1 MEDITKLNGADYR
14 YEYKISNGNG
24 KSEIKFNDSAVLL
37 LSIENNI
44 FDPFADGFVTFA
56 NAYNWIERKFIFRGD
71 GTDKFHLEL
80 EAKDNG
86 SNPVTEN
93 AKMKYD
99 FIITGEA
106 NFIDDSTQNKNRKT
120 YTFVHQ
126 DKVMLQEMF
135 SHEKRFKGK
144 VGDIIKEILEA
155 VSLKT
160 DNIEPGELEI
170 KDFPDYIVPYLK
182 FRYIDILYYML
193 RFYYHKQ
200 DKLYVK
206 GFLNRDMKTNK
217 YSLKLLTTDYFDK
230 YKELTEESFHIGAL
244 VYQETS
250 DANPNNP
257 SGAASDEKTKTYGGN
272 IVSVNTTPADI
283 NITNSLYLN
292 SLIIGY
298 DDMLGTMRTNRL
310 TLKDVIEEWKKK
322 FIDTFKTT
330 GGKAKKHVLLT
341 DRKASN
347 EYKVYR
353 LPFSCKDNTNIV
365 FADMINSLTL
375 CNSQINLNVIG
386 DIGRTSGTFIDIYK
400 KTDDE
405 IKGDAVVLGTWFITS
420 LRHLKI
426 ANTLRTEMYGVKTY
440 AGPKFDD
447 SDGTI
452 TNT

>member
-1 MEDITKLNGADYR
+1 MADITKLNGADYE
-14 YEYKISNGNG
+14 YEYKVSNGNG
-24 KSEIKFNDSAVLL
+24 KNKIKFNDSSVLL
-37 LSIENNI
+37 LNIAENI
-44 FDPFADGFVTFA
+44 FDPFTEGFITLS
-56 NAYNWIERKFIFRGD
+56 NAYNWIEQEFIFRGD
-71 GTDKFHLEL
+71 GTDKLHLEL
-80 EAKDNG
+80 KAVDNG
-86 SNPVTEN
+86 SNTVKKN
-93 AKMKYD
+93 AELKYD
-99 FIITGEA
+99 FIIIGES

-120 YTFVHQ
+120 YRFVQQ
-126 DKVMLQEMF
+126 DKVMLEEMF

-144 VGDIIKEILEA
+144 AGDIIKEILKA
-155 VSLKT
+155 VKLKT
-160 DNIEPGELEI
+160 DKIEPGDLEI
-170 KDFPDYIVPYLK
+170 KDFPDYITPSLN

-193 RFYYHKQ
+193 RFYYYKQ

-206 GFLNRDMKTNK
+206 GFLDRDMKTNK

-230 YKELTEESFHIGAL
+230 YKELTEESFHIGSL
-244 VYQETS
+244 IYEEDVKS
-250 DANPNNP
+250 NPNNP
-257 SGAASDEKTKTYGGN
+257 PGASNGDKTKTYGGN
-272 IVSVNTTPADI
+272 IVSVNVSPADI

-322 FIDTFKTT
+322 FVDNFKAT
-330 GGKAKKHVLLT
+330 GGKTKKHVLLT
-341 DRKASN
+341 DRKISN

-353 LPFSCKDNTNIV
+353 LPFSSKDNTNIV